1 MVQRWLR
8 VTGESQTCSILTVV
22 VLKNTF
28 AWLLSAG
35 IWSRG
40 KKNTFLGKWV
50 KPEFRVDQGKESVAS
65 WV

>member
-8 VTGESQTCSILTVV
+8 VTGEFQTCSILTVV

-35 IWSRG
+35 IWTRV
-40 KKNTFLGKWV
+40 KKIPF
-50 KPEFRVDQGKESVAS
+50 
-65 WV
+65 

>member
-8 VTGESQTCSILTVV
+8 VTGEFQTCSILTVV

-28 AWLLSAG
+28 AWLLVSG
-35 IWSRG
+35 LG
-40 KKNTFLGKWV
+40 LKNTFLGKWV
-50 KPEFRVDQGKESVAS
+50 KSEFRVDQGKESVAS